1 MAETRDRPAMSAK
14 ITPQRT
20 KASSWRLPR
29 WSRGSGRCCKAAK
42 TVTVVAGA
50 GGGSDI
56 TSPRQR
62 ILCHPY
68 LLKNQDL
75 FYEKTLEQPG
85 VVRADYSHLGPES
98 VAKPATNGPGSARG
112 RCGDATHRIGKRE

>member
-75 FYEKTLEQPG
+75 FYEKTLH
-85 VVRADYSHLGPES
+85 HLRNRVPRRKIQKHEYMI
-98 VAKPATNGPGSARG
+98 
-112 RCGDATHRIGKRE
+112 H

>member
-75 FYEKTLEQPG
+75 FYEKTLEGEGGSG
-85 VVRADYSHLGPES
+85 VSIFRSRKTQWS
-98 VAKPATNGPGSARG
+98 FK
-112 RCGDATHRIGKRE
+112 

>member
-75 FYEKTLEQPG
+75 FYEKTLLTRDRHFQHKQ
-85 VVRADYSHLGPES
+85 VRVFP
-98 VAKPATNGPGSARG
+98 
-112 RCGDATHRIGKRE
+112 THT